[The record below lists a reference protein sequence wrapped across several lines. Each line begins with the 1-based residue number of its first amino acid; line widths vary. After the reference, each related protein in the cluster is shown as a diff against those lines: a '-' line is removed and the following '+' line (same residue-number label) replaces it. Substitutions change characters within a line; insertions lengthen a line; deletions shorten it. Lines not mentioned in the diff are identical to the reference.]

1 MIMHTHT
8 RTLALTDSLETQY
21 LQQLIAGGDKKMCK
35 TLLITSSGKMDLM
48 CNILQLCCSS

>member
-21 LQQLIAGGDKKMCK
+21 LQQLIAGGDKKNVQN
-35 TLLITSSGKMDLM
+35 ITNHK
-48 CNILQLCCSS
+48 QW